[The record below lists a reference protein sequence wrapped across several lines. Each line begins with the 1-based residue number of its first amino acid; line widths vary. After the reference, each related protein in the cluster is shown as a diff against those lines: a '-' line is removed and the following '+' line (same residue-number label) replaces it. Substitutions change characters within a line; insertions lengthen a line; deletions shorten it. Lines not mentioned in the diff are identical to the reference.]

1 MPTRCRD
8 APWSPVSRSAC
19 VRQMM
24 CQVNAVTMMLAA
36 IGTDIADPRLRL
48 ESIRN
53 ATVRAK
59 AHLHGMSSASIAQYS
74 SVILAP
80 FMTQLLSGLSGHTRP
95 YFSVSV
101 SNVPGPKQ
109 PLYLQGARLE
119 AMYPVS
125 NPFDGQALNIT
136 CTSYINTLNFGFTGC
151 RDSLPHMQHLAIYMG
166 DALIELDAP

>member
-36 IGTDIADPRLRL
+36 IGTDLADPRLRL

-59 AHLHGMSSASIAQYS
+59 AHLHVMSSASFAQYS

-80 FMTQLLSGLSGHTRP
+80 FMTHLLSGLSGHTRP

-119 AMYPVS
+119 SMYPVS

-136 CTSYINTLNFGFTGC
+136 CTSYINTLNFEIGRASC
-151 RDSLPHMQHLAIYMG
+151 RERVCQYV
-166 DALIELDAP
+166 

>member
-1 MPTRCRD
+1 
-8 APWSPVSRSAC
+8 
-19 VRQMM
+19 
-24 CQVNAVTMMLAA
+24 
-36 IGTDIADPRLRL
+36 
-48 ESIRN
+48 
-53 ATVRAK
+53 
-59 AHLHGMSSASIAQYS
+59 MSSASIAQYS

-151 RDSLPHMQHLAIYMG
+151 RDSLPHIQQLGRASCRERVCQYVSI
-166 DALIELDAP
+166 